1 MSFEQGQSSSAEQCK
16 MMENIILQVFI
27 PRASV
32 VCHGHVVTA
41 AAEPAGPKFFMREP
55 TPSSA
60 LHEND
65 RALRILT
72 ERSVNS
78 V

>member
-1 MSFEQGQSSSAEQCK
+1 MLFEQGQSCSVKQCK

-41 AAEPAGPKFFMREP
+41 AAEAAGLKFLMRQP

-60 LHEND
+60 LREND

-72 ERSVNS
+72 ERSVNC